1 MTTSAKEI
9 RFLENALQTAAVIP
23 QADTQRLSLDLL
35 AKTGESLKD
44 PLLDLLILEN
54 PRLSQLHPIARA
66 VAISAGLSP
75 GASLDEEILD
85 EAFKTI
91 TLTANIGACETD
103 GEPDEDE
110 EPEDLTYYV
119 RQQGQGS
126 LQIQLDD
133 ISEIFEDH
141 ELELVFRFEMSGETV
156 DGDALDIA
164 TEESVHPSLISLSTS
179 EEVEKRT
186 ANAKDWL
193 SNLFVENTSRTC
205 TDPGHIYLCGDVD
218 VFLTEA
224 RLSADHKRKTFTIN
238 PPIAIASAWYYQ
250 GELRTLK
257 VANDVDGA
265 TIEEHQIFWPRLLPD
280 ITNTLLEKIR
290 LHYKFAIQRE
300 ADEEEKEW
308 LKDLQAETEEL
319 MSDQESQD
327 LLLDI
332 DDIIG
337 ELPLSKPLP
346 IKPTITINPRGELPE
361 EFDFQADIGLTR
373 LREIIH
379 SLCKT
384 LHTTEAIS

>member
-1 MTTSAKEI
+1 M
-9 RFLENALQTAAVIP
+9 QVAAVIS

-35 AKTGESLKD
+35 AKTDDSLKD
-44 PLLDLLILEN
+44 PLLNLLILEN

-75 GASLDEEILD
+75 GASLDKEILD
-85 EAFKTI
+85 EALKTI
-91 TLTANIGACETD
+91 TLTANIGICETD
-103 GEPDEDE
+103 DEPNEDE
-110 EPEDLTYYV
+110 EPEDPTYYV
-119 RQQGQGS
+119 RQRGQGS

-133 ISEIFEDH
+133 ISEIFENH
-141 ELELVFRFEMSGETV
+141 ELELVFRFEISGETV

-164 TEESVHPSLISLSTS
+164 TEESVHPSIISLSTS
-179 EEVEKRT
+179 EQVEKGT
-186 ANAKDWL
+186 ANDEGWL
-193 SNLFVENTSRTC
+193 SILFMENTSRTC

-218 VFLTEA
+218 IFLAEA
-224 RLSADHKRKTFTIN
+224 RLSADNQRKVFTID
-238 PPIAIASAWYYQ
+238 PPMAMASAWYYQ
-250 GELRTLK
+250 GELRNLK
-257 VANDVDGA
+257 AANDVDGA
-265 TIEEHQIFWPRLLPD
+265 TRDEHQIFWPRLLPD

-290 LHYKFAIQRE
+290 LHFKNAIQRE
-300 ADEEEKEW
+300 VDAEEKEW

-319 MSDQESQD
+319 MSDHESQD

-337 ELPLSKPLP
+337 ELPFSKPLP
-346 IKPTITINPRGELPE
+346 IEPTITIDPRGELPE

-384 LHTTEAIS
+384 LQTTEAVS